1 MTKENGLRKN
11 LNSPEIHVDRGL
23 ELMLETGREIVKPEE
38 KTFQL
43 NIKLFKFE
51 MTFEIKKRSRR
62 EDPCKQHS

>member
-43 NIKLFKFE
+43 NIKLFKLE

-62 EDPCKQHS
+62 EDPCKQHL